1 MPDYIPAMD
10 SLWTS
15 WLSAFTQFCVA
26 NQAALGLTVGEVAEL
41 GTADTDWATRYA
53 THLAAIA
60 TAESARGAKDVSRD
74 EAETIARR
82 IAQKIYATAGV
93 TEEQLLAAG
102 LNVRDTTRTPLS
114 GDIVLAE
121 PSPILL
127 ADFSQRG
134 QCTIHW
140 GRNPEN
146 ERNNAKPQ
154 GIMGVRIYYHVGAL
168 PVAPGDWELLVADTN
183 SPYIHVLQEVP
194 PQTISYRAQWFDRMQ
209 RVGPYGDPIEVTV
222 SA

>member
-1 MPDYIPAMD
+1 MADYIPALD

-15 WLSAFTQFCVA
+15 WLSAFTAFCVA
-26 NQAALGLTVGEVAEL
+26 NQAALGLSVGEVAEL
-41 GTADTDWATRYA
+41 GTADTDWGTRYA

-60 TAESARGAKDVSRD
+60 AAESARGAKDVSRD
-74 EAETIARR
+74 AGETIARR
-82 IAQKIYATAGV
+82 IAQKIQAGEGI
-93 TEEQLLAAG
+93 TEEMILAAG

-134 QCTIHW
+134 QCTLHW

-154 GIMGVRIYYHVGAL
+154 GIKGCRIYYHIGRI
-168 PVAPGDWELLVADTN
+168 PESPGDWDLLADDTN

-194 PQTISYRAQWFDRMQ
+194 PQTIAYRAQWFDRLM
-209 RVGPYGDPIEVTV
+209 RLGPYGDPIELTV